1 MKRLVAASALALIW
15 LAGIVPARAA
25 FDDLEK
31 SWESFYSTGLETS
44 KAISVEN
51 LTIQKDAMTLVLKKG
66 ILVPMQPIEG
76 EVTGAMF
83 MGEGTATLIPPAPM
97 DTWYLKKYYGADKFT
112 ENFTAL
118 FMRFSDGTDKSFPAP
133 ALGTSSASVASN
145 MKDIAQTFGD
155 RQGVADGWESERFD
169 MDLDFLDT
177 RIGGIHG
184 QDFFYCQFQ
193 TAKWGWVTFMVNYGD
208 VLEVS
213 LGHDRTV
220 GAYRQYLGWAEFHR
234 KEDYQQG
241 RYVMLPVPDSK
252 ENLDVIRTDMNV
264 SIPTTKT
271 VEIDAK
277 LTLAPLVSS
286 LGSIRFSLV
295 NQFGN
300 ISWRDTSRPITVSSV
315 TDGAGNPLPYI
326 HKRNELLIRPPK
338 ALNKGENYVVE
349 VKAKEDTIVQI
360 TSEAYVVYNT
370 YPWFPQYGYSGGR
383 YAFDFNISIQ
393 KPLIPIGSGHVVKRG
408 EDKETKMDFVELRMD
423 DPVQFPSILFG
434 RFLEEA
440 GTYQSPISNQ
450 SMAFTVHAFPTMTGT
465 ITDKDVL
472 EQLGRTQPFTF
483 ELVVPTGKMK
493 SVLEE
498 SENIVKFYENLY
510 GPFPYGDLHVA
521 QMYPGSGYGQSPP
534 SLIQL
539 DGLSFQSQADLESD
553 FLHEFLSHEIGH
565 QYWAHCIGWANDNDV
580 WLSESF
586 AEYSAGLYVQALLG
600 EKRFQQKMSTWKQR
614 AREGDPVAPIAL
626 ASLVSGDNSG
636 RYRERLIYNKG
647 PLVVHMMRTQ
657 LGNENYVKFVTGLM
671 KKYKNQNITTEM
683 LSRELSLATN
693 YNWDYFFDQWFRGV
707 GIPEIH
713 TKWKTTPKDGKYLF
727 EMTVTQKDAEN
738 FKKVFLPVVFKGSG
752 KEQVARKDF
761 PIGKQGQVIQ
771 IMLPF
776 DPKTVEVDPD
786 NNLLADYVQ
795 DK

>member
-1 MKRLVAASALALIW
+1 
-15 LAGIVPARAA
+15 
-25 FDDLEK
+25 
-31 SWESFYSTGLETS
+31 
-44 KAISVEN
+44 
-51 LTIQKDAMTLVLKKG
+51 
-66 ILVPMQPIEG
+66 
-76 EVTGAMF
+76 
-83 MGEGTATLIPPAPM
+83 
-97 DTWYLKKYYGADKFT
+97 
-112 ENFTAL
+112 
-118 FMRFSDGTDKSFPAP
+118 
-133 ALGTSSASVASN
+133 
-145 MKDIAQTFGD
+145 
-155 RQGVADGWESERFD
+155 
-169 MDLDFLDT
+169 MDLDFMDT
-177 RIGGIHG
+177 RIGGIRG

-193 TAKWGWVTFMVNYGD
+193 TEKWGWVTFMVNYGD
-208 VLEVS
+208 ILEVS

-220 GAYRQYLGWAEFHR
+220 GAYRQFLPWAGFHK

-241 RYVMLPVPDSK
+241 RYVMLPGPDSK
-252 ENLDVIRTDMNV
+252 DNLDVLRTDMNV
-264 SIPTTKT
+264 NIPTTKT

-277 LTLAPLVSS
+277 LTFTPLVES
-286 LGSIRFSLV
+286 LGSFRFSLV

-300 ISWRDTSRPITVSSV
+300 ISWRDNSRPVLVTSV
-315 TDGAGNPLPYI
+315 TDGAGNALPYI
-326 HKRNELLIRPPK
+326 HKRNELFIRPPK
-338 ALNKGENYVVE
+338 PVAKGESYIVQ
-349 VKAKEDTIVQI
+349 VKVKEDTIVQV
-360 TSEAYVVYNT
+360 TPESYVVYNT
-370 YPWFPQYGYSGGR
+370 YPWFPQYGYVGGR
-383 YAFDFNISIQ
+383 YAFDFKVAIQ
-393 KPLIPIGSGHVVKRG
+393 KPLIPVGSGHVVNRQ
-408 EDKETKMDFVELRMD
+408 ENKETRMDEVELRMD
-423 DPVQFPSILFG
+423 DSVQFPSILFG

-440 GTYQSPISNQ
+440 GTYVSPISSQ
-450 SMAFTVHAFPTMTGT
+450 SMALTVHAFPTMTVTIDDKKILEELGEDHPIT
-465 ITDKDVL
+465 ITL
-472 EQLGRTQPFTF
+472 T
-483 ELVVPTGKMK
+483 VPTGKMK
-493 SVLEE
+493 GVLEE
-498 SENIVKFYENLY
+498 SKNIVKFYENLY
-510 GPFPYGDLHVA
+510 GPFPYADLHVA

-539 DGLSFQSQADLESD
+539 DGLSFRSQAETESD

-565 QYWAHCIGWANDNDV
+565 QYWGHCIGWANDNDV

-586 AEYSAGLYVQALLG
+586 AEYSAGLYVQALMG
-600 EKRFQQKMSTWKQR
+600 EKRFQQKVNTWKQR

-657 LGNENYVKFVTGLM
+657 LGNENYVKVMTGLM

-693 YNWDYFFDQWFRGV
+693 YSWDYFFDQWFRGV

-727 EMTVTQKDAEN
+727 EMTVTQKDADN

-761 PIGKQGQVIQ
+761 PVGKQGQVIQ
-771 IMLPF
+771 AMLPF